1 MIEQCGAALWPM
13 PTVIAAEVADGR
25 GLVADLGAVS
35 LELAAGFPAGCRSCT
50 GLDAPLACSSR
61 NPHSSPLASPASR
74 IGLGCR
80 FQTQTQTQTKHRTP
94 APHPCAHMPPTP
106 GTGDGSPPPHTSPPQ
121 TSSGRSTGSWPA
133 RAARPQGA
141 GPCRGPDTTG
151 MASNPPAGPP
161 SQRSRGSPPSRSISG
176 PGTAGCGCPAAARLG
191 SLVRCLLTFTP
202 RSAPP
207 PAAFVACHR
216 GIAAALQLWLL

>member
-106 GTGDGSPPPHTSPPQ
+106 GTGDGSPPPTLRRRRRRAGVRPAHGPPAPPGPREPVPAVGPTPPAWLQ
-121 TSSGRSTGSWPA
+121 TPRPA
-133 RAARPQGA
+133 RHRSAPAARRHQDRSPGRGRQGA
-141 GPCRGPDTTG
+141 G
-151 MASNPPAGPP
+151 
-161 SQRSRGSPPSRSISG
+161 
-176 PGTAGCGCPAAARLG
+176 ARLRRG
-191 SLVRCLLTFTP
+191 WGVWC
-202 RSAPP
+202 
-207 PAAFVACHR
+207 VAS
-216 GIAAALQLWLL
+216 